1 MKLLFSFVFCILLS
15 IAFCDEGA
23 EISSQKDIFSSSND
37 AATDHVND
45 DLKPSLFNAYKT
57 NNLRPIGLSRPVF
70 DTADES
76 DYKSKTHINAYNA
89 NNMSPNGLPFGW
101 KSRPAHKFN
110 NAMLW
115 AYNANNMSPTGWR
128 DNDEKNSDVKSNS
141 DDVADESD
149 DVAYDSDDV
158 ADESDDV
165 AYDSDDVADESDDV
179 AYDSDDV
186 ADESDD
192 VAYDSDDVAD
202 DNDEVSDESE
212 DDRIKRRD
220 GYGYTEVADENDD
233 VADENDDV
241 ADENDDVD
249 DDDDDDDDQEELTYH
264 YIVYDQ
270 NNDEQGYPDEVI
282 EQIIADDLD

>member
-15 IAFCDEGA
+15 TAFCDEGA

-76 DYKSKTHINAYNA
+76 DYESVNAYNA

-158 ADESDDV
+158 ADESDGV
-165 AYDSDDVADESDDV
+165 G
-179 AYDSDDV
+179 
-186 ADESDD
+186 
-192 VAYDSDDVAD
+192 YDSDDVAD

-220 GYGYTEVADENDD
+220 GIGYTEVADENDD

-241 ADENDDVD
+241 ADEEDDVADENDDVAYENDDVADEEDDVADENDDVD
-249 DDDDDDDDQEELTYH
+249 DEDDDDEELTYH
-264 YIVYDQ
+264 YTVYDQ
-270 NNDEQGYPDEVI
+270 NNDEQDYPIIPDEVI
-282 EQIIADDLD
+282 EQIVADDLD

>member
-1 MKLLFSFVFCILLS
+1 MKLLFSFAFCILLS

-89 NNMSPNGLPFGW
+89 NNMSPFGW

-158 ADESDDV
+158 ADESDGV
-165 AYDSDDVADESDDV
+165 G
-179 AYDSDDV
+179 
-186 ADESDD
+186 
-192 VAYDSDDVAD
+192 YDSDDVAD

-249 DDDDDDDDQEELTYH
+249 DENDDVDDDDDDDDDDDEEELTYH

>member
-1 MKLLFSFVFCILLS
+1 MKLLFSFAFCILLS

-158 ADESDDV
+158 AD
-165 AYDSDDVADESDDV
+165 
-179 AYDSDDV
+179 
-186 ADESDD
+186 
-192 VAYDSDDVAD
+192 

-212 DDRIKRRD
+212 DDRIKRPD

-249 DDDDDDDDQEELTYH
+249 DENDEELTYH

-270 NNDEQGYPDEVI
+270 NNDEQGYPIIPDEVI
-282 EQIIADDLD
+282 EQIVADDLD

>member
-1 MKLLFSFVFCILLS
+1 MKLLFSFAFCILLS

-158 ADESDDV
+158 AD
-165 AYDSDDVADESDDV
+165 
-179 AYDSDDV
+179 
-186 ADESDD
+186 
-192 VAYDSDDVAD
+192 

-249 DDDDDDDDQEELTYH
+249 DENDDVDDDDDDDEEELTYH

>member
-1 MKLLFSFVFCILLS
+1 
-15 IAFCDEGA
+15 
-23 EISSQKDIFSSSND
+23 
-37 AATDHVND
+37 
-45 DLKPSLFNAYKT
+45 
-57 NNLRPIGLSRPVF
+57 
-70 DTADES
+70 
-76 DYKSKTHINAYNA
+76 
-89 NNMSPNGLPFGW
+89 
-101 KSRPAHKFN
+101 
-110 NAMLW
+110 MLW

-141 DDVADESD
+141 DGVG
-149 DVAYDSDDV
+149 YDSDDV
-158 ADESDDV
+158 A
-165 AYDSDDVADESDDV
+165 A
-179 AYDSDDV
+179 
-186 ADESDD
+186 
-192 VAYDSDDVAD
+192 

-212 DDRIKRRD
+212 DDRIKRPD

-249 DDDDDDDDQEELTYH
+249 DENDDNEELTYH